1 LGSRTNCASSFST
14 ISSLLSSSAVFILMQ
29 IVGDDVVLGW
39 LAWPADSSQYF
50 QVWRWFPLN
59 FACIQPLS
67 SAEISMITNSL
78 PLPRRFSTAPPRSTA
93 GCAAS
98 AIPKVAFISSAA

>member
-14 ISSLLSSSAVFILMQ
+14 ISSLRVAVFILMQ

-50 QVWRWFPLN
+50 QVWRPL
-59 FACIQPLS
+59 CQL
-67 SAEISMITNSL
+67 
-78 PLPRRFSTAPPRSTA
+78 
-93 GCAAS
+93 AA
-98 AIPKVAFISSAA
+98 